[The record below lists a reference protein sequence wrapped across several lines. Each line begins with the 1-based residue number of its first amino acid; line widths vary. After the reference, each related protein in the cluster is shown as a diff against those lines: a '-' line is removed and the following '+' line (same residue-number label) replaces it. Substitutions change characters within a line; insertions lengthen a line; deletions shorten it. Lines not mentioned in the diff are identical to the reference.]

1 MPVSMYDVAV
11 PVMQRTM
18 RNLIALL
25 DKAEA
30 RATAMKI
37 DEEVFTNARLALDMF
52 PLKRQVQIVSDTAKL
67 SVSRLAG
74 ITAPKWEDN
83 ETSFAELKARLQKT
97 IDYLATFEAAQFDGS
112 EGRDIALT
120 MGGQPK
126 VLKGQP
132 YLFTHALPNF
142 FFHVTTAY
150 GILRHNG
157 VEIGKRDY
165 LGAF

>member
-1 MPVSMYDVAV
+1 M
-11 PVMQRTM
+11 
-18 RNLIALL
+18 L

-30 RATAMKI
+30 QATAMKI
-37 DEEVFTNARLALDMF
+37 DEEVFANARLAPDMF
-52 PLKRQVQIVSDTAKL
+52 PLKRQVQIVSDTAKM

-74 ITAPKWEDN
+74 IKAPKWEDN
-83 ETSFAELKARLQKT
+83 ETSFAELKGRLQKS
-97 IDYLATFEAAQFDGS
+97 IDFLASFETAQFDGS
-112 EGRDIALT
+112 QGRDITFTL
-120 MGGQPK
+120 GGEPK
-126 VLKGQP
+126 VLKGQS
-132 YLFTHALPNF
+132 YLLTYAFPNF